1 MKKLKLLASLMVTA
15 LVLSLGGKALAQPQG
30 GMNFQNMDPEQ
41 MMNMIQERILSS
53 FRDQM
58 DVTNDTEWGLIS
70 TRITAVTKARMASMA
85 DGGGMMG
92 GRGMMGGPR
101 GGGGA
106 GGGAGGAGGGGFAR
120 MFGTPSQESEA
131 LQKAIDNNAP
141 AAELRTLLAKLQ
153 AAHKEKQAALVK
165 AQTDLR
171 AVLTTRQES
180 IAVLG
185 GLLD

>member
-15 LVLSLGGKALAQPQG
+15 LALSLGGKALAQLQG
-30 GMNFQNMDPEQ
+30 GMNFQNRDPEQ
-41 MMNMIQERILSS
+41 IMNMIQERILSS

-101 GGGGA
+101 GGG
-106 GGGAGGAGGGGFAR
+106 AGGGGFAR

-141 AAELRTLLAKLQ
+141 AAELRGLLAKLQ
-153 AAHKEKQAALVK
+153 AARKEKQAALVK